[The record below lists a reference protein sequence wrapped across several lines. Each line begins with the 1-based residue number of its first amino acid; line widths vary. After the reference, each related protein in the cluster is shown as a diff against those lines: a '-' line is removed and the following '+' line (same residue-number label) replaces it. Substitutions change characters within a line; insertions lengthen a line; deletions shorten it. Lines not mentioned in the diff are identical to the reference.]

1 MQFLTIREMN
11 AKLSLASVYI
21 LMRDRISLYSTYVI
35 HYVPVISSFIFAFNI
50 IIIIKKRGSYCDEYN
65 RYVSL
70 DPSFIMSFRDIGLK

>member
-50 IIIIKKRGSYCDEYN
+50 IKYRKEEVIVMNMIDM
-65 RYVSL
+65 SL
-70 DPSFIMSFRDIGLK
+70 LIHHLL

>member
-50 IIIIKKRGSYCDEYN
+50 IIKKRGSYCDEYD

-70 DPSFIMSFRDIGLK
+70 DPSFIIMSFRDIGLK